1 MRYGVVHDGQ
11 AVGLHALDLQQAVL
25 DMHRVVANRPVQQ
38 RHDGD
43 REQGESAVNL
53 ERNPDHADQGHAG
66 LRQRLNGQN
75 QRSGCRRLEVDRVH
89 QSCGADLIAIGD
101 RQALGMPEQLTAK
114 VGDDALLQFRVHV
127 TDEHVERG
135 ADDGDDESGD
145 DGQRQQQEPVRLESG
160 EQAGGVRQRRL
171 TDHVVDED
179 LERPWR
185 EQTKRRGGYRQ
196 PDRADGKPPIWPD
209 VRQEPPEVSKHQ
221 TSTGSDG
228 IARITQWPRW
238 LRCPA

>member
-1 MRYGVVHDGQ
+1 MVRADANHHGRADAGRRGHRQREERLTDGDVDAGVDRAGRFRPEALHLVVLALERRDHRQHGYGVVHDGQ
-11 AVGLHALDLQQAVL
+11 AVGLHALDLQQPLL

-43 REQGESAVNL
+43 REQGEGAVNL
-53 ERNPDHADQGHAG
+53 ERNPDHADQGQAG

-114 VGDDALLQFRVHV
+114 VGDDALLQLRVHV

-135 ADDGDDESGD
+135 ADDGDE
-145 DGQRQQQEPVRLESG
+145 RVRRRRSASA
-160 EQAGGVRQRRL
+160 AGAGATRVRRTGGRRPA
-171 TDHVVDED
+171 TA
-179 LERPWR
+179 
-185 EQTKRRGGYRQ
+185 
-196 PDRADGKPPIWPD
+196 PDR
-209 VRQEPPEVSKHQ
+209 S
-221 TSTGSDG
+221 
-228 IARITQWPRW
+228 
-238 LRCPA
+238 RCR